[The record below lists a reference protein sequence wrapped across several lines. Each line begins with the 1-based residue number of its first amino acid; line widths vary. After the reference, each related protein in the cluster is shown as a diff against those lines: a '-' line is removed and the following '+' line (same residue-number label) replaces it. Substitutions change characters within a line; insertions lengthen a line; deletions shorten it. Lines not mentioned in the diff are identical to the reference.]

1 MGAKEHAK
9 QVVRNIRR
17 RTRKQYSAE
26 EKIRIVLEGLRGEE
40 SILCW
45 LLGLE
50 PMTRPAITGIAIA
63 GNSVLA
69 STTDNPFFDA
79 PSGIRRGLRAQPT
92 RLARGLRRQC
102 FCNRRPGCQEADGR
116 TMSFLDLTVG
126 YNRHRAGLPALS
138 PPLAHHIEN
147 TTRKRLPFPP
157 G

>member
-1 MGAKEHAK
+1 MGAKEHAE

-79 PSGIRRGLRAQPT
+79 HLGSVGDFERNLCGWRVACGANVSVIDGLVA
-92 RLARGLRRQC
+92 
-102 FCNRRPGCQEADGR
+102 
-116 TMSFLDLTVG
+116 
-126 YNRHRAGLPALS
+126 
-138 PPLAHHIEN
+138 
-147 TTRKRLPFPP
+147 RKRTAER
-157 G
+157 